1 MLPQRTILLVE
12 PEAQLRAA
20 WRSGL
25 DAMGFYVRESGD
37 GTSALRM
44 ALRSE
49 IALVITELYLSSGTE
64 SCFVR
69 AARREPGLK
78 RVKIL
83 VITDHSSDE
92 DRAWALSAGADGYLV
107 KPIRLGSMLQIAA
120 RLATTRQQSRAEAR
134 AAYTMERAKQ
144 PVDPTP

>member
-1 MLPQRTILLVE
+1 VLPQRTILLAE

-25 DAMGFYVRESGD
+25 DAMGFSVRECGD
-37 GTSALRM
+37 GTSALLI
-44 ALRSE
+44 ALRSV
-49 IALVITELYLSSGTE
+49 IALVITELYLASGTVA
-64 SCFVR
+64 CLVR

-92 DRAWALSAGADGYLV
+92 DRAWALTAGADGYLV
-107 KPIRLGSMLQIAA
+107 KPIRLGRMLQIAA

-134 AAYTMERAKQ
+134 ISYAMERAKQ
-144 PVDPTP
+144 PVDPT